1 MTEFS
6 EKELEELY
14 KDIKLQ
20 EIPSMWEDI
29 ERNLA
34 PKKPRKVFKF
44 RYYASAAA
52 VVFVLLLAVPV
63 LQNIRKAGS
72 DNGGGDYNSSEG
84 AAYDAGASDSSAP
97 ELAEYESADTGYQK
111 DMTEQNAAPT
121 EAGTGESAEGSTE
134 SGGADPGSGA
144 TGKYD
149 EELSSESVAD
159 KTGEASQQLE
169 IEVQAVRET
178 REGFTITALVTDSG
192 DSSYRE
198 QTTLTILYEGTA
210 YRAADIS
217 GILRVKLV
225 QEEKNLKLLEI
236 LP

>member
-1 MTEFS
+1 MKEFS

-14 KDIKLQ
+14 KDVKLQ

-34 PKKPRKVFKF
+34 PKKPRKVLRF
-44 RYYASAAA
+44 RHYASAAA
-52 VVFVLLLAVPV
+52 VVLVLLLAVPV
-63 LQNIRKAGS
+63 LQNIRKS
-72 DNGGGDYNSSEG
+72 DSGENLYNSSEG
-84 AAYDAGASDSSAP
+84 AAYDTGASDSSAP
-97 ELAEYESADTGYQK
+97 ESAEYESAGMEYPEDVIGQ
-111 DMTEQNAAPT
+111 DAAPS
-121 EAGTGESAEGSTE
+121 EAGGESAEEATE
-134 SGGADPGSGA
+134 SDGAVPGSGA
-144 TGKYD
+144 AEKYD
-149 EELSSESVAD
+149 EGVSAENAAD
-159 KTGEASQQLE
+159 KTGVAFVQLG
-169 IEVQAVRET
+169 IEVQAIQESS
-178 REGFTITALVTDSG
+178 EGFVITALVTDSG

-217 GILRVKLV
+217 GTFRVKLV

>member
-1 MTEFS
+1 MKEFS

-14 KDIKLQ
+14 KDVKLQ

-34 PKKPRKVFKF
+34 PKKPRKVLKF

-52 VVFVLLLAVPV
+52 VVLVLLLAVPV
-63 LQNIRKAGS
+63 LQNIRKADSGE
-72 DNGGGDYNSSEG
+72 NLYNSSGG
-84 AAYDAGASDSSAP
+84 AAYDAGTSDSSAP
-97 ELAEYESADTGYQK
+97 ESAEYESAGMEYPEEMIGQD
-111 DMTEQNAAPT
+111 AAPS
-121 EAGTGESAEGSTE
+121 EAGAEESTE
-134 SGGADPGSGA
+134 ETMEGDVADPGSGA

-149 EELSSESVAD
+149 ENVSAENATD
-159 KTGEASQQLE
+159 KAGEASLQLE
-169 IEVQAVRET
+169 IEVWAVQET
-178 REGFTITALVTDSG
+178 REGLVITALVTDSG

-217 GILRVKLV
+217 GTFRVKLV